1 MSTGVVQLFLRAP
14 RPVDDPPRLLTAQ
27 PASRIL
33 VRMSKKLRSRAR
45 LNTQVDDAIA
55 EVRAIMRSRPIS
67 YRELARR
74 ADVADG
80 TIRNMMRTS
89 WDPRAS
95 ILSKILVEARAIGP
109 LARPARGVRLSA

>member
-1 MSTGVVQLFLRAP
+1 MTGQLDL
-14 RPVDDPPRLLTAQ
+14 
-27 PASRIL
+27 RIL
-33 VRMSKKLRSRAR
+33 MRMSKKPRSRTR
-45 LNTQVDDAIA
+45 INTQVDDAII

-74 ADVADG
+74 ADVAEG
-80 TIRNMMRTS
+80 TVRNMMRTS